1 MFGITL
7 SEVDVALDIVILIA
21 LLINALV
28 ISRALEIVDNL
39 YERANT
45 FLANVVAVGT
55 LENPLSD
62 AGEVLPKDILWEDEW
77 P

>member
-55 LENPLSD
+55 LDSD
-62 AGEVLPKDILWEDEW
+62 FDVSKDLPKDILWEDEW